1 MGGASGNERG
11 LQLKRNEAVPFL
23 EQCENHVWGWMKI
36 GILSNCQHLG
46 LANSIRALRPAIQV
60 ISFEIVLVALQGRE
74 IPTMEALGTCD
85 VVIVDP
91 SPGCPP
97 TLSEEKLKS
106 GTKVL
111 KIPPVLFSGYHPD
124 TIYIST
130 AIGRLQVP
138 AACGPYQSRLTVA
151 SYLLGYSPDETR
163 ALFNTFIFGEL
174 GYFEEYAKSRA
185 LLEKAFRE
193 CGLDI
198 GPLFPGWAK
207 RGCFMHS
214 IDHPKIYVLFDIARL
229 ACQAMG
235 LEVDP
240 RDGRIEM
247 ILDNLMAGHPA
258 MPVYPDIAH
267 ATGCD
272 GHTMFKCPS
281 DPNVVRLMRMP
292 AFINACFKAYAE
304 VPKDILFGGDG
315 VEAAV
320 RTLRDNEPR
329 WRVNGTEKK

>member
-1 MGGASGNERG
+1 
-11 LQLKRNEAVPFL
+11 
-23 EQCENHVWGWMKI
+23 MKI

-46 LANSIRALRPAIQV
+46 LANSIRALRPDIQV
-60 ISFEIVLVALQGRE
+60 ISFEIVVVARQGRE
-74 IPTMEALGTCD
+74 IPTMEELGTCD
-85 VVIVDP
+85 LVIVDP
-91 SPGCPP
+91 SPEWPP
-97 TLSEEKLKS
+97 ALSEEALKS

-111 KIPPVLFSGYHPD
+111 KIPPVIFTGYHPD

-130 AIGRLQVP
+130 AIGRLKTP
-138 AACGPYQSRLTVA
+138 ACGPYQSRLTVA
-151 SYLLGYSPDETR
+151 SYLLGYSPAETK
-163 ALFNTFIFGEL
+163 ALFNTSIFGAL

-185 LLEKAFRE
+185 LLEKAFCD

-198 GPLFPGWAK
+198 GPLLPGWAK
-207 RGCFMHS
+207 RGCFMHT
-214 IDHPKIYVLFDIARL
+214 IDHPKIHVVFDIARL
-229 ACQAMG
+229 ACQAIG

-272 GHTMFKCPS
+272 GHTMFKAPTE
-281 DPNVVRLMRMP
+281 PNIVRLIGMP
-292 AFINACFKAYAE
+292 AFINVCFKTYAD

-315 VEAAV
+315 VEAAFH
-320 RTLRDNEPR
+320 TLRELEPR
-329 WRVNGTEKK
+329 WCWSGTKKG